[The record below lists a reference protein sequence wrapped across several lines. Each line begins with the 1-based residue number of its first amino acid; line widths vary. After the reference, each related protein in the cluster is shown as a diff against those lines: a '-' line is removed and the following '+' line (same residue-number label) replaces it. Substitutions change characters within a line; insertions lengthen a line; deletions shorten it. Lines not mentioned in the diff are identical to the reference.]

1 MNRST
6 PSVVFSNRLASR
18 RLHRRPGA
26 TRAVGQ
32 ALTIPHVDCG
42 PAIVS
47 GLPRSL
53 VQEAGM
59 FELLAAELRIAELEQ
74 ALAEARDAALT
85 DPLTG
90 ALNRRGFERASE
102 REMARA
108 QRRRTGFAIAYID
121 LDDFK
126 VLNDTF
132 GHQVGDQAL
141 VFLVGLLRRMLRPT
155 DILSRFGGEEFVL
168 MLPETSLVDATG
180 VVKRFLL
187 ELSTHTIPGA
197 DRGMTFSAGVC
208 VQQGDEAVDA
218 VILRADAAT
227 YAAKRRRK
235 NNVVAC

>member
-1 MNRST
+1 MNRSS

-26 TRAVGQ
+26 SRSVGQ
-32 ALTIPHVDCG
+32 VLAMPHVDRG
-42 PAIVS
+42 LAIVS
-47 GLPRSL
+47 GLPKNL

-59 FELLAAELRIAELEQ
+59 LELLAAELRIAELEQ

-90 ALNRRGFERASE
+90 ALNRRGFGRASE

-108 QRRRTGFAIAYID
+108 QRRQTGFAIAYID

-132 GHQVGDQAL
+132 GHQIGDQAL
-141 VFLVGLLRRMLRPT
+141 VFLVGLLRRLLRPT
-155 DILSRFGGEEFVL
+155 DIVSRFGGEEFVL
-168 MLPETSLVDATG
+168 MLPETSLVDAVG
-180 VVKRFLL
+180 VVKRFLS
-187 ELSTHTIPGA
+187 EFSAHTIPGA

-208 VQQGDEAVDA
+208 VQQGNETIDA
-218 VILRADAAT
+218 VILRADAAA
-227 YAAKRRRK
+227 YVAKRSGK
-235 NNVVAC
+235 NSVVAC